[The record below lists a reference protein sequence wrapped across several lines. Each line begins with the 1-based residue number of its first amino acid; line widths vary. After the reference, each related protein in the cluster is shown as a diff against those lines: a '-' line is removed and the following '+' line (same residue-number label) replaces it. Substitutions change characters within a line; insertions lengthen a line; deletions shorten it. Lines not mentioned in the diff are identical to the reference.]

1 MAQTN
6 KKVNF
11 AYFDHKADFTSALQ
25 TSLAN
30 YVVYIADTKEI
41 FTHGVFFGMND
52 GAFALAYDSA
62 TSKILLKY
70 NDVSIADL
78 DATPF
83 IKDGMIDAVTLH
95 TTAEQGISVQTPYLK
110 FVFNTTKTTA
120 SGSATASH
128 EEIRVSV
135 KDLVDI
141 YNGANLYLSN
151 SYAEASTYSKP
162 AVGDSVDEAVSKLT
176 KGIDILQNQ
185 LYWNEY

>member
-6 KKVNF
+6 KKVQFSYF
-11 AYFDHKADFTSALQ
+11 AQKATFLTALASDA
-25 TSLAN
+25 SLAN
-30 YVVYIADTKEI
+30 HIVFIEDTKDI
-41 FTHGVFFGMND
+41 FSHGTYFGFN
-52 GAFALAYDSA
+52 ALTLAYDSS
-62 TSKILLKY
+62 TTKLQLKHGST
-70 NDVSIADL
+70 VVADL

-83 IKDGMIDAVTLH
+83 IKDGMLNAVTLH
-95 TTAEQGISVQTPYLK
+95 TTAEQDVSTQTPYLK
-110 FVFNTTKTTA
+110 FVFNTRMGENA
-120 SGSATASH
+120 ASH
-128 EEIRVSV
+128 EVIRVSV

-162 AVGDSVDEAVSKLT
+162 AVGDSVDVAVGKLT